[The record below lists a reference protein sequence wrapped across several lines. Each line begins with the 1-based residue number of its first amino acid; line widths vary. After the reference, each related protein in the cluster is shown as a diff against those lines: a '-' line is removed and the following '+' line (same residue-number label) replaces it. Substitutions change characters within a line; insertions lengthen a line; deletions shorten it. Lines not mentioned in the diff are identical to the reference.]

1 MFGEDAGHAGER
13 SFRDFFRLPPTKEN
27 RRQSVDSACRLLGKF
42 VNARCQHVRHLYSTP
57 PFFRCF
63 GEDSEMETVV
73 VPDDGLVILNGP
85 RVKVRSYS
93 ERCQISWSNYGPVIV
108 SEYAKTA
115 FGSHPYRV
123 VSITYD
129 LNCSL
134 SRHFQEVLGI

>member
-1 MFGEDAGHAGER
+1 MRGANTFVISIR
-13 SFRDFFRLPPTKEN
+13 RRLF
-27 RRQSVDSACRLLGKF
+27 SDVSARTE
-42 VNARCQHVRHLYSTP
+42 S
-57 PFFRCF
+57 
-63 GEDSEMETVV
+63 DMETVV

-129 LNCSL
+129 LTVRC
-134 SRHFQEVLGI
+134 HGIFGKFTERKA